1 MTAHGEPVP
10 ALAGCQTIAPRQSL
24 NPGDVGQIYQV
35 GPVGLDEQYFRKA
48 GQRLLEGKLHL
59 HLAEFLP
66 LPDENAGIVLLDGH
80 VADCLRIERLRSR
93 RRGDHEFRVFRLR
106 PSSRAV
112 FRCPGRENGLY
123 EPAVLL
129 NLEALARFTE
139 QYRNRSGQAFAGKT
153 YSLADVIKETH
164 QALNEN
170 RPEFY
175 RLPGERRIIAQELLL
190 FENSGS
196 DDLEVLTDS
205 QFSKARLS
213 VKVLRDDAA
222 AYVQLVRAIEAE
234 AARLFR
240 DRATVTFTGTV
251 RLFTQTIQLSLE
263 SMGRSYLLAAGVIT
277 LLMLLLL
284 GSVRM
289 GLLSMIPNLGLVVV
303 TMGLMGWVGI
313 PLDMS
318 NILLGAIVIGLA
330 VDDTIHFFH
339 VFRRNYSRTGNAAEA
354 VRRTMLTTGRAILI
368 TTQMLVTGFWLFMF
382 SSLNNLIQFGFLIGL
397 TLILALLADL
407 LLAPALLELVT
418 RARRPAVVPADWR
431 EPEII

>member
-1 MTAHGEPVP
+1 M
-10 ALAGCQTIAPRQSL
+10 
-24 NPGDVGQIYQV
+24 
-35 GPVGLDEQYFRKA
+35 
-48 GQRLLEGKLHL
+48 
-59 HLAEFLP
+59 
-66 LPDENAGIVLLDGH
+66 
-80 VADCLRIERLRSR
+80 
-93 RRGDHEFRVFRLR
+93 
-106 PSSRAV
+106 
-112 FRCPGRENGLY
+112 
-123 EPAVLL
+123 LL
-129 NLEALARFTE
+129 NLEALARFAE

-289 GLLSMIPNLGLVVV
+289 GLLSMIPNLGPVVV

-318 NILLGAIVIGLA
+318 NMLLGTIAIGLA

-339 VFRRNYSRTGNAAEA
+339 NFRSYYTLRKNAAEA
-354 VRRTMLTTGRAILI
+354 IRETMLSTGRAMFF
-368 TTQMLVTGFWLFMF
+368 TTLVLVTGFMF
-382 SSLNNLIQFGFLIGL
+382 FAFASLTNLIQFGILISS
-397 TLILALLADL
+397 TLVLALLADM
-407 LLAPALLELVT
+407 LLAPAMMELITRTARGRAVLE
-418 RARRPAVVPADWR
+418 RWGSAPAFEEASAMGKLAPSESPAS
-431 EPEII
+431 

>member
-1 MTAHGEPVP
+1 M
-10 ALAGCQTIAPRQSL
+10 
-24 NPGDVGQIYQV
+24 
-35 GPVGLDEQYFRKA
+35 
-48 GQRLLEGKLHL
+48 
-59 HLAEFLP
+59 
-66 LPDENAGIVLLDGH
+66 
-80 VADCLRIERLRSR
+80 
-93 RRGDHEFRVFRLR
+93 
-106 PSSRAV
+106 
-112 FRCPGRENGLY
+112 
-123 EPAVLL
+123 
-129 NLEALARFTE
+129 
-139 QYRNRSGQAFAGKT
+139 
-153 YSLADVIKETH
+153 
-164 QALNEN
+164 
-170 RPEFY
+170 
-175 RLPGERRIIAQELLL
+175 
-190 FENSGS
+190 
-196 DDLEVLTDS
+196 
-205 QFSKARLS
+205 
-213 VKVLRDDAA
+213 
-222 AYVQLVRAIEAE
+222 QLVRAIEAE

-277 LLMLLLL
+277 LLMMLLL

-289 GLLSMIPNLGLVVV
+289 GLLSMIPNLGPVVV

-318 NILLGAIVIGLA
+318 NMLLGTIAIGLA

-368 TTQMLVTGFWLFMF
+368 TTLVLVTGFWLFMF